1 MKLTA
6 HVLRTH
12 KKKTKTKKHTFHNNT
27 VLQPMAISIACLN
40 EGICLPSKVETRQ
53 KLKQLPVTQ
62 LPDVLYS
69 NQFVELCRSF
79 HIKEKKN

>member
-1 MKLTA
+1 
-6 HVLRTH
+6 
-12 KKKTKTKKHTFHNNT
+12 
-27 VLQPMAISIACLN
+27 MAISIACLN